1 MDEKQDNEGR
11 RRFSWVDLGI
21 IFFVG
26 VFIGDAIGITLVG
39 LTAISIV
46 GLVLFYLFC
55 VRPVRGMEW

>member
-1 MDEKQDNEGR
+1 MDEKQDNEG

-55 VRPVRGMEW
+55 VRPVRGMVEE